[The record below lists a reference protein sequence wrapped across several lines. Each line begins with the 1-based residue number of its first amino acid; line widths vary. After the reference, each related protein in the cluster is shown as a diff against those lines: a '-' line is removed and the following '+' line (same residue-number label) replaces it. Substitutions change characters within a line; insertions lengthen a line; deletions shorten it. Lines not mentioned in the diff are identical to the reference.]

1 METEISTSM
10 EIEYR
15 KAMIAMRA
23 LLPRAT
29 PPKVCT
35 LCVGWEHFGG
45 LSAEDVSNG
54 PLCICDKTWCRVQKW
69 IENRNK
75 LLII

>member
-1 METEISTSM
+1 METTET
-10 EIEYR
+10 EYR

-29 PPKVCT
+29 PPKVCII
-35 LCVGWEHFGG
+35 CVGWEHFGG

-54 PLCICDKTWCRVQKW
+54 PLCICDKTWCRVKKW
-69 IENRNK
+69 IEDRNK